1 MKKKGWTGIFRRKQ
15 YVIAGTLVIIAAIG
29 TTVLYSNR
37 QEKERQ
43 QMEAQFAEEL
53 NQSQQELAEVPATEE
68 EELQEA
74 AAVVPPK
81 TETEKETAEKKAAEK
96 AAAEKAA
103 AEKAAAEKE
112 TEEAKAAETA
122 KAEETAES
130 AKTAGSSVEA
140 LHFSEEKDL
149 MWPMEG
155 DVIMNYSMDST
166 VYFATLDQYKYNPA
180 VIIAGEVNDKVYSAA
195 RGQIQGIEN
204 DEVTGC
210 TVTVNLGDGYQAI
223 YGQLKEL
230 NFEVGDYVEAGH
242 VLGYISEPTKYY
254 SVEGSNLYFELL
266 KDGAPVDPVEYL
278 E

>member
-1 MKKKGWTGIFRRKQ
+1 MDMKKKGWAGILRRKQ
-15 YVIAGTLVIIAAIG
+15 YVIAGTLVMIAAIG
-29 TTVLYSNR
+29 TTVLYSNH

-43 QMEAQFAEEL
+43 QMEA
-53 NQSQQELAEVPATEE
+53 ELAEEMNHTKEEVAEVQDTEE
-68 EELQEA
+68 AQEA
-74 AAVVPPK
+74 SAVIPPK
-81 TETEKETAEKKAAEK
+81 TKPAAEK
-96 AAAEKAA
+96 Q
-103 AEKAAAEKE
+103 
-112 TEEAKAAETA
+112 
-122 KAEETAES
+122 EETAEV
-130 AKTAGSSVEA
+130 AENTEETETEETKEPAKKTASTVDA
-140 LHFSEEKDL
+140 LHFSEEQGL

-180 VIIAGEVNDKVYSAA
+180 VIIAGNVNDKVYSAA

-266 KDGAPVDPVEYL
+266 KDGAPVDPVEYFL
-278 E
+278 